1 MPCISINIPHA
12 NEEKLIIFNLPWGT
26 QAYSLKQ
33 PLRSMALMHPPP
45 LPLPGVSG
53 CHPLSLFANSSYSVL
68 IKFYNFDNWDNTYSL
83 RLTTKGE
90 FVLLQQYK
98 YSKVLLKCN
107 NCINHYTVTLSSLIK
122 FTKNWCLWGKTS
134 PKNKTPSNLLVNR
147 I

>member
-33 PLRSMALMHPPP
+33 PLRFMALMHPPP
-45 LPLPGVSG
+45 PLGLVG
-53 CHPLSLFANSSYSVL
+53 IIHLGKLSFFANSSYSVL

-122 FTKNWCLWGKTS
+122 FTKKKPGVCGV
-134 PKNKTPSNLLVNR
+134 KTPQKTKHPQTF
-147 I
+147 